1 VGLGIRD
8 GPASDPPHYGTEVA
22 VGGRRRDRL
31 EWPGGSGKLSAHQ
44 ERALRHIVKIAV
56 LGLAVTAALVPLP
69 VQWVERA
76 YSRTFY
82 PALQSLLTPLSNR
95 TAMSLFDLAV
105 IGVVGVFAV
114 WFVSVLT
121 RRAGGRARMIVRLVV
136 GTWLLVAVLYLV
148 FLVTW
153 GLNYRREPLVERM
166 DFDEARVS
174 AAGLADLAR
183 ASAGQLNVL
192 GGRARSAPLVLDD
205 VTRRLGPSFHRV
217 LDLLGQPRAVPAR
230 PKHSFLNFYFRRA
243 AVDGMTDP
251 YFLETLVRDDL
262 LPFERP
268 VVVAHE
274 WAHLAGFAPESEA
287 SFVGWLTC
295 LHGDETAQYSAWLF
309 MYLQTGDDL
318 EESLRKE
325 IEKGLAPIPREDL
338 VELYRQY
345 QRQVVPAAR
354 EAGRAVYDRFL
365 KANRVDSGVRSYDDV
380 VRLALG
386 TRYTAPHVPGLR
398 NQVR

>member
-1 VGLGIRD
+1 
-8 GPASDPPHYGTEVA
+8 
-22 VGGRRRDRL
+22 
-31 EWPGGSGKLSAHQ
+31 
-44 ERALRHIVKIAV
+44 
-56 LGLAVTAALVPLP
+56 
-69 VQWVERA
+69 
-76 YSRTFY
+76 
-82 PALQSLLTPLSNR
+82 
-95 TAMSLFDLAV
+95 MSLFDLAV

-121 RRAGGRARMIVRLVV
+121 RRAGGRVRMIVRLVV

-318 EESLRKE
+318 EESLHKE